1 MYHQDLPRPSRTFQV
16 SPGQSVNME
25 SRRPEQ
31 QLHFRLKRTKRE
43 WRPLEE
49 RSCTDLPWFL
59 LFIIFC
65 VGMGSVCAFT
75 VVSGGAARLVLGYDS
90 YGNTCGR
97 RNRHLDGVRLSGL
110 DHTDRKFVFFLDPC
124 NIDIVQRKMKSV
136 ALCVSLC
143 PPHTLH
149 TYHDLKTFAV
159 LNGSELCS
167 YELAGHKY
175 PSLPERFSKCP
186 KLPVPPSKPL
196 PLFNRCTPVDIS
208 CYSKFAEAVVTFVS
222 DDSFLHRVIAGVAAS
237 KEVIVGL
244 CLLALGDPA
253 AADAVHEEA
262 RGIGHRSLS
271 RGRKGFHPFAAAH
284 AAAVHHL
291 PRAAPLLDLLDPRPA
306 LPGNQRGGGAQR
318 GGGPDRVPSDR
329 SPGVPDL
336 VPRRGPA
343 VDHGVHPGLP
353 ADDGGRRRG
362 HLLLHQGQEATSG
375 LADSAR
381 CVAAAAVSR
390 GHGGQRLLHHHAG
403 QDAQT
408 PPHLRA
414 QAAQREGERVR
425 SLRAQ
430 VLHLLSVVFRE
441 VPQLSQPER
450 LRGHGHQQ
458 HGLLH
463 VRARRLRPAG
473 GERPACGYRQRHRR
487 FRALP
492 REDSDRD
499 HDGFRRRSAAQRAAR
514 LRRVAAAAGHRLSV
528 RLLGGTLF
536 PVRLRDGGG
545 RALPLL
551 RHRHQVQRRHAGKG
565 VLHGQ
570 SSHGAGRAQPAFGA
584 GGRPGADPRQGS
596 AVGGGGDETHGEW
609 RSWGRRQRVCGVG
622 GAGGVP
628 GVLPPGGSLPGLR
641 AHAARRLPVVPQ
653 PRHLPLPVRLP
664 ANLHPLPVRT
674 PAGLHPKL
682 RPFHTAWLSSLSR
695 AAGTLA
701 LADGRAERTC

>member
-306 LPGNQRGGGAQR
+306 LPGNQRDKKR
-318 GGGPDRVPSDR
+318 
-329 SPGVPDL
+329 
-336 VPRRGPA
+336 
-343 VDHGVHPGLP
+343 LP
-353 ADDGGRRRG
+353 AWPIARAALRLLRYHVGTVAKGSFIITLVKMPR
-362 HLLLHQGQEATSG
+362 LLLIYVHKQLKGKENAC
-375 LADSAR
+375 AR
-381 CVAAAAVSR
+381 CVLKSCICC
-390 GHGGQRLLHHHAG
+390 LWCLEKC
-403 QDAQT
+403 
-408 PPHLRA
+408 LNY
-414 QAAQREGERVR
+414 
-425 SLRAQ
+425 LN
-430 VLHLLSVVFRE
+430 
-441 VPQLSQPER
+441 
-450 LRGHGHQQ
+450 Q